1 VFKLHDWKNKFILAN
16 MVFLGYELCPVL
28 LAHEFGRGSV
38 LFFRDQEL
46 EIHGLILSIC
56 GNRIAE
62 FTHSIPVGYQG
73 VLPEITA
80 GRE

>member
-1 VFKLHDWKNKFILAN
+1 

-46 EIHGLILSIC
+46 KFHGLILSIC
-56 GNRIAE
+56 GNRVAE
-62 FTHSIPVGYQG
+62 CKHSISVISG
-73 VLPEITA
+73 VLQKMGLGWPFFPSVQ
-80 GRE
+80 

>member
-1 VFKLHDWKNKFILAN
+1 

-46 EIHGLILSIC
+46 KFHGLILSIC
-56 GNRIAE
+56 GNSVAE
-62 FTHSIPVGYQG
+62 CKHSISVISE
-73 VLPEITA
+73 VLQKMGLGWPFLSTV
-80 GRE
+80 R